1 VLFQWVQFLLYTAIA
16 GSKTALR
23 GGFLFAEILK
33 IIAFGYF
40 CVYHVRMSN
49 KQVLIISDKPGQFS
63 TGPQALPPEK
73 CFVTRLDSIRYLDF
87 SRWRAV
93 VIDCASIDKTLKK
106 VSLGIRDDAES
117 DSLWQLL
124 SESNNPTV
132 FMLVEKMARTS
143 PEMQQMGMEYI
154 TPAELS
160 RFINTRDEIN
170 PGTTSDNSFD
180 ATAKTMLTADDIREL
195 NMKGLKTLPAGCRLT
210 PWAAE
215 LADSLQMT
223 ASEHQLYLLLPVT
236 VASRSQL
243 AARRE
248 ELFELAS
255 RHKNLFFIVNE
266 IYLPIFNEL
275 FPALSGRTVAPTVH
289 WASHGAFTGE
299 VSVQMLVDQRC
310 FGAIVPAQP
319 PYTNAENLKKLVQ
332 LSQKHGLKL
341 FCTFTLASAG
351 TCDIIAPDHQNSGS
365 MISLYHSGVI
375 DPARL
380 PESGAV
386 AINNEFLQQIAIR
399 KGN

>member
-1 VLFQWVQFLLYTAIA
+1 
-16 GSKTALR
+16 
-23 GGFLFAEILK
+23 
-33 IIAFGYF
+33 
-40 CVYHVRMSN
+40 MSN

-63 TGPQALPPEK
+63 TGPHALSPEK
-73 CFVTRLDSIRYLDF
+73 CFVTKLDSIRYLDF
-87 SRWRAV
+87 SNWRAV
-93 VIDCASIDKTLKK
+93 VIDCATIDKTLKK

-124 SESNNPTV
+124 SESNSPAV
-132 FMLVEKMARTS
+132 FMLIEKVAKPS

-154 TPAELS
+154 TLSELS
-160 RFINTRDEIN
+160 RLVSARDEN
-170 PGTTSDNSFD
+170 NSGTTSDNSHN
-180 ATAKTMLTADDIREL
+180 APAGAMLTADDIREL

-223 ASEHQLYLLLPVT
+223 ASEHHLYLLLPIT
-236 VASRSQL
+236 ATSRGQL

-266 IYLPIFNEL
+266 IYLPVFNEL
-275 FPALSGRTVAPTVH
+275 FPALAGRTVAPTVH

-299 VSVQMLVDQRC
+299 VSVQMLIDQRC

-319 PYTNAENLKKLVQ
+319 PYTNAENLKKLIQ
-332 LSQKHGLKL
+332 LAQKHGLTL

-351 TCDIIAPDHQNSGS
+351 TCDIIAPDHQKAGG
-365 MISLYHSGVI
+365 MISLYHSGVV

-380 PESGAV
+380 PESGAI